1 MASTADIGTISSI
14 GTVSSIGTTSSVE
27 QLFQHLLQQQL
38 SQNQQLPPVDQWQ
51 PPLSGELD
59 MHIRRD
65 GSWYYQ
71 GSEITRPAMVKLFA
85 SILKREGDDYFVL
98 TPVEKWRIRVDDA
111 PFILVA
117 VKREQRG
124 GQQALVFETNT
135 GEQVLLQQDNPLWV
149 DVHPQTAEP
158 SPYLRVRANL
168 PGRINRAVYYQLVD
182 MAVEREVD
190 NRRQLAVSS
199 MGEFYSLGE
208 L

>member
-1 MASTADIGTISSI
+1 MHTR
-14 GTVSSIGTTSSVE
+14 SSVE

-38 SQNQQLPPVDQWQ
+38 SQNQQLPPVEQWQ

-65 GSWYYQ
+65 GRWFYQ
-71 GSEITRPAMVKLFA
+71 GGEVTRPALVKLFT
-85 SILKREGDDYFVL
+85 SILKREADEYFLL

-117 VKREQRG
+117 VKLERRG
-124 GQQALVFETNT
+124 DQQALVFETNT
-135 GEQVLLQQDNPLWV
+135 GDQVLLQQDNPLWV
-149 DVHPQTAEP
+149 DVHSETGEP
-158 SPYLRVRANL
+158 SPYIRVRANL

-182 MAVEREVD
+182 MAEEREID
-190 NRRQLAVSS
+190 SRRQLAVSS